1 MQIIKSN
8 AAYNLFNLI
17 LKIMTEIFTQ
27 DIVIDTN
34 HIIHDKDCHDITFD
48 EFISQIDYKFIR
60 NYIRENI
67 MPIDDGTLYIILT
80 TAFRNRE
87 VPTWYKAV
95 KHIDT
100 YQTDNNQ
107 WRVQLAINLK
117 LCPKAVCFAL
127 YKKDKHK
134 YIVSFNGEDSILLT
148 FTIPSNKN

>member
-1 MQIIKSN
+1 
-8 AAYNLFNLI
+8 
-17 LKIMTEIFTQ
+17 MTEIFTQ
-27 DIVIDTN
+27 DIVVDTN
-34 HIIHDKDCHDITFD
+34 HIIYNKDYNKITFD

-80 TAFRNRE
+80 TAFKSRN

-95 KHIDT
+95 KHVDT

-107 WRVQLAINLK
+107 WRVQIAINLK